1 MLLDAP
7 NTTPKPNSAAVRN
20 LEALLADLI
29 STGGPRPHEY
39 SQLNRAIRQ
48 LGDEVRAGLIH
59 SQSLVPHIR
68 TFSMQHFPG
77 TMQMASLTKKYGYS
91 GDFEMI
97 DDIYRMKTAP
107 AAHLRRWD
115 LFFHGQAAPVAVRN
129 RKTYFHHI
137 LRKLCAERGSQSEPL
152 RVLNVA
158 SGPARDLREWFDSDP
173 PAEVVFDCV
182 EMDANAIEFATRL
195 CNRHLE
201 FITFHQKN
209 ALRHIPATGYDLV
222 WSAGLFDYLSDRV
235 FVRLLK
241 SLIPVVRPGGEVVVG
256 NFSDY
261 NPSRDYMEL
270 MGDWF
275 LEHRSEEK
283 LQELARK
290 AGASDGAISVEWEPA
305 GVNLF
310 LHVQP

>member
-1 MLLDAP
+1 MLIDAP
-7 NTTPKPNSAAVRN
+7 ITTPKPSSPAVHN
-20 LEALLADLI
+20 LEGLLADLI
-29 STGGPRPHEY
+29 LTGGPKPSEY
-39 SQLNRAIRQ
+39 ASLNRAIRQ
-48 LGDEVRAGLIH
+48 LGDEVRAGLLD
-59 SQSLVPHIR
+59 SQTLLPHIR
-68 TFSMQHFPG
+68 TFSFQHFPG
-77 TMQMASLTKKYGYS
+77 TMQVASLTKKYGYS

-97 DDIYRMKTAP
+97 DDIYQMRAAP
-107 AAHLRRWD
+107 EPHLRRWD

-129 RKTYFHHI
+129 RKAYFHHV

-182 EMDANAIEFATRL
+182 EMDPNAIDFASRL
-195 CNRHLE
+195 CHRHLE
-201 FITFHQKN
+201 SITFHQKN

-283 LQELARK
+283 LRELAKK
-290 AGASDGAISVEWEPA
+290 AGAHAGATSVAWEPA

-310 LHVQP
+310 LHVQS